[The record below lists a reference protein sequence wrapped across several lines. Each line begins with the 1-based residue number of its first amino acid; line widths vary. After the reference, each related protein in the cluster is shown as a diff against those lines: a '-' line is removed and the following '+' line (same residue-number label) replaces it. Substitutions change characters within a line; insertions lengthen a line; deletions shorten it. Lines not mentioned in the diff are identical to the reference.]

1 MINIYNESTLHEKL
15 KNYYAELTNGK
26 TEVELNGFYCDVV
39 SGKEI
44 YEIQT
49 ANLFALS
56 NKISHL
62 ISDYS
67 VTIIFPIAQH
77 TIIRWKTEDFELVS
91 ERKSPRKETE
101 YRVFKEITKLLPFI
115 DNPNFKIIL
124 LKAYILETRIKTNSP
139 VQLKN
144 KSRRWKKNWYKY
156 DKDLLKINEEIVL
169 NSSSSYIDLVRNI
182 TANNAFSLKQLQQNK
197 LCSRYAGLIIWTL
210 KKLEAI
216 AETSK
221 KGNEKFYKLI
231 K

>member
-26 TEVELNGFYCDVV
+26 TEVKLNGFYCDVV
-39 SGKEI
+39 SGNEV

-49 ANLFALS
+49 ANLSVLA
-56 NKISHL
+56 NKISSL

-77 TIIRWKTEDFELVS
+77 TVIQWKTEDFEFLS
-91 ERKSPRKETE
+91 ERKSPREETE
-101 YRVFKEITKLLPFI
+101 YRVFKEITKLLSFI

-124 LKAYILETRIKTNSP
+124 LKADILETRIKTNSP

-144 KSRRWKKNWYKY
+144 KSRRWKKNWYKH

-182 TANNAFSLKQLQQNK
+182 TADNDFSLKQLQQNK
-197 LCSRYAGLIIWTL
+197 LCGKYAGLIIWTL

-216 AETSK
+216 KETSK

>member
-26 TEVELNGFYCDVV
+26 TEVKLNGFYCDVV
-39 SGKEI
+39 SGNEV

-49 ANLFALS
+49 ANLSVLA
-56 NKISHL
+56 NKISSL

-77 TIIRWKTEDFELVS
+77 TVIQWKTEDFELLS

-101 YRVFKEITKLLPFI
+101 YRLFKEITKLLHFI

-124 LKAYILETRIKTNSP
+124 LKADILETRIKTNSP

-144 KSRRWKKNWYKY
+144 KSRRWKKNWYKH

-169 NSSSSYIDLVRNI
+169 NSSRSYINLVRNI
-182 TANNAFSLKQLQQNK
+182 TADNDFSLKQLQQNK
-197 LCSRYAGLIIWTL
+197 LCGKYAGLIIWTL

-216 AETSK
+216 KETSK